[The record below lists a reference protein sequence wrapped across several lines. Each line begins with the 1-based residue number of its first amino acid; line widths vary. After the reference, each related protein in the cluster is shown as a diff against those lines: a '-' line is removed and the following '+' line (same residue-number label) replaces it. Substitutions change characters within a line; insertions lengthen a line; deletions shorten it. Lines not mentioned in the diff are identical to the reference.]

1 MSVLAKVPGVARVQR
16 AFGARAQ
23 AAWGM
28 DRTNLG
34 GWAAATNRTLRIL
47 IMVIRGIVRHR
58 LDLLAAALTY
68 YTAFAIVPTLAVV
81 LSVMRLTA
89 FLPASLAGE
98 LPSGPKLASG
108 GDLIRAVLR
117 RILEAGSR
125 TSEVATG
132 LLGLVVLIVAIT
144 KMFRQTE
151 RALHVIAS
159 SGEREPRFV
168 RLVGYLALLFM
179 APLALAL
186 SGLLYTLLSSR
197 AGNAVVKIL
206 GSWLELGLGTGLAFL
221 VLWAA
226 ITVFYWSAVR
236 ARIPFRSAA
245 VGAAVVAIALPL
257 IFWVF
262 VTFQIGMS
270 SGDHLEAGMLGVA
283 VFLLWAYA
291 SWTALLVGA
300 EIAVAHREDRI
311 LRQGVAAF
319 GLDGLGEIAACTTIM
334 VCVTRA
340 RGPARDHAAV
350 PEDGLAGTLRLPPE
364 VVRALCGRL
373 AKRGLLVR
381 SPAGYALGCDPR
393 HTDLAAI
400 IDAAQRDPDLDA
412 TRAEE
417 LARLPPP
424 ARAALLKLLSPPRG
438 PELNPRLA
446 QLAGEPG

>member
-1 MSVLAKVPGVARVQR
+1 MSVLRKVPGVARVQG
-16 AFGARAQ
+16 AFRARAM

-34 GWAAATNRTLRIL
+34 GWAAAANRTLRIL
-47 IMVIRGIVRHR
+47 VMVIRGIIQHR
-58 LDLLAAALTY
+58 LEVLAAALTY
-68 YTAFAIVPTLAVV
+68 YTVFAIVPTLAVV
-81 LSVMRLTA
+81 LSAMRLAA

-98 LPSGPKLASG
+98 LPAGPQLATG

-132 LLGLVVLIVAIT
+132 LVGLAVLILAIT

-151 RALHVIAS
+151 RALHIIAS
-159 SGEREPRFV
+159 SGDREPRFV

-186 SGLLYTLLSSR
+186 SGLMYTLLSSR
-197 AGNAVVKIL
+197 AGSAVVKIV
-206 GSWLELGLGTGLAFL
+206 GSWVELGLGTGLAFV

-236 ARIPFRSAA
+236 ARIPFRSAV
-245 VGAAVVAIALPL
+245 VGAAVVAIALPI

-262 VTFQIGMS
+262 VKFQIGVS
-270 SGDHLEAGMLGVA
+270 SGDHVESGMLAVA

-291 SWTALLVGA
+291 SWTAVLVGA
-300 EIAVAHREDRI
+300 EVAVAHREDRI
-311 LRQGVAAF
+311 LRQGIIAF
-319 GLDGLGEIAACTTIM
+319 GLDGIGEIAACTTIM
-334 VCVTRA
+334 LCVTRA
-340 RGPARDHAAV
+340 GGAPVDHAAV
-350 PEDGLAGTLRLPPE
+350 PEDGLAGALRLPPE
-364 VVRALCGRL
+364 VVRVLCARL

-393 HTDLAAI
+393 DVDLAAI

-412 TRAEE
+412 PRAEE
-417 LARLPPP
+417 LARLPAP
-424 ARAALLKLLSPPRG
+424 ARAALLKILSPPRG

-446 QLAGEPG
+446 QLAEERG

>member
-186 SGLLYTLLSSR
+186 SGLMYTLLSSR
-197 AGNAVVKIL
+197 AGHAVVNIV
-206 GSWLELGLGTGLAFL
+206 GSWVELGMGTALAFV

-226 ITVFYWSAVR
+226 ITIFYWSAVR
-236 ARIPFRSAA
+236 ARIPFRSAL
-245 VGAAVVAIALPL
+245 VGAAVVAVALPI

-262 VTFQIGMS
+262 VTFQVGMS
-270 SGDHLEAGMLGVA
+270 SADHLESGMLAVA
-283 VFLLWAYA
+283 VFLLWAYS
-291 SWTALLVGA
+291 SWTAVLVGA
-300 EIAVAHREDRI
+300 EIAVAHRDDRI
-311 LRQGVAAF
+311 LRQGVSAF
-319 GLDGLGEIAACTTIM
+319 GLDGIGEIAACTTIM

-340 RGPARDHAAV
+340 GGAALDHAAV

-364 VVRALCGRL
+364 LVRTLCARL
-373 AKRGLLVR
+373 AKRGLLVHD
-381 SPAGYALGCDPR
+381 PAGYKLGCDPR
-393 HTDLAAI
+393 DTDLAAI
-400 IDAAQRDPDLDA
+400 IDAAQRDPELDA

-417 LARLPPP
+417 LARLPPQ
-424 ARAALLKLLSPPRG
+424 ARAALLRLLSPSRAPD
-438 PELNPRLA
+438 LNPRLA
-446 QLAGEPG
+446 QLAEARA